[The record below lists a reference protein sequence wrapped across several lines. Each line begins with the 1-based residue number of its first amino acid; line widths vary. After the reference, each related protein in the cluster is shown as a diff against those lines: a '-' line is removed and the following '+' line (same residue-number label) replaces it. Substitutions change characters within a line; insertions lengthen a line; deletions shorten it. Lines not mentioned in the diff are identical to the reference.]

1 MLTLEPETFP
11 MTIQEFFDNNEYYN
25 WLDIIDYTD
34 DFLLAREPEGNKAH
48 FIYRVDDECNMVF
61 DFDLISHVA
70 SVYQPAFERMLKRNR
85 CKLVLVDTPTD
96 FYEKIVKY

>member
-1 MLTLEPETFP
+1 METLEPETFP
-11 MTIQEFFDNNEYYN
+11 MTIIEYLEHNDEQDDYEV
-25 WLDIIDYTD
+25 IDYTD
-34 DFLLAREPEGNKAH
+34 DFLLAREHYGHKAH

-85 CKLVLVDTPTD
+85 CKLVLVDTSTEY
-96 FYEKIVKY
+96 YEKIVKY